1 MAGGAEYSQKN
12 HFVNLFRG
20 SRIDNMDCEKV
31 LVIAMDLSFDGE
43 RSLKFELVLW
53 IDNRSVIVVT
63 FADEIRI

>member
-1 MAGGAEYSQKN
+1 
-12 HFVNLFRG
+12 
-20 SRIDNMDCEKV
+20 MDCEKV